1 MAKASATSSDELAN
15 VIERAREAARDFY
28 RLTGKP
34 LGMTGEIGEYETAR
48 LLNLKLAAAREPGY
62 DAIDDNGKK
71 YQIKSRSIP
80 RSSQRKG
87 GMIGSIKL
95 DHQWDAVLLL
105 LLDEELRPQE
115 IWQAERPAVAAA
127 LTAPGS
133 KARNERG
140 ALAVSKFKSIG
151 QKVWPNS

>member
-1 MAKASATSSDELAN
+1 MAEAFPTSSEELAN

-34 LGMTGEIGEYETAR
+34 LGITGEIGEHETAR
-48 LLNLKLAAAREPGY
+48 LLKLTLAAAREPGY
-62 DAIDDNGKK
+62 DAIDAYGKK
-71 YQIKSRSIP
+71 YQIKARSLP
-80 RSSQRKG
+80 GGGRRKG

-95 DHQWDAVLLL
+95 AHEWDAVLLM
-105 LLDEELRPQE
+105 LLDEELQPQE
-115 IWQAERPAVAAA
+115 IWQAERPAVTAA

-151 QKVWPNS
+151 RKVWPQS